1 MSHVMHANFSDPSLR
16 DDTWL
21 QGAAGACAGGRAWG
35 AVQTEDWLSKG
46 RAHSPA
52 PGLLTE
58 AAH

>member
-1 MSHVMHANFSDPSLR
+1 MHANFSDPSLR
-16 DDTWL
+16 EDTWL
-21 QGAAGACAGGRAWG
+21 RGAAGACAGGRAWG